1 MALLKYLTV
10 HFVPVPSQQKRY
22 FSGNCFNCLQS
33 EILLPLSRKFPLLE
47 GIFTLNL
54 RLLTSHFLT

>member
-1 MALLKYLTV
+1 MALLKYMTV
-10 HFVPVPSQQKRY
+10 YFVPVPSQQKRY
-22 FSGNCFNCLQS
+22 FSGNCFNFLQS

-54 RLLTSHFLT
+54 RLLT